1 MDLMSFFRAK
11 KSETASTARDRLM
24 VAVAVQRG
32 QDGRNSRGHNFL
44 PALQQ
49 EILAV
54 VRKYVQVPD
63 TAVNVKV
70 QHEDGLEMLELN
82 VALPDAKAA

>member
-1 MDLMSFFRAK
+1 MDLMSFFRSK
-11 KSETASTARDRLM
+11 KSDTAGMARDRLM

-32 QDGRNSRGHNFL
+32 QDGRNSPGHSFL
-44 PALQQ
+44 PALRE

-63 TAVNVKV
+63 TAVDVKV
-70 QHEDGLEMLELN
+70 KHEHGLEMMELN
-82 VALPDAKAA
+82 VALPDAKGA